1 LSANGDARL
10 ENAARFAHHAPA
22 CPSGS
27 VRFNRKVTTMN
38 IQRSLLLATVLAFAI
53 GPVLAQ
59 GDAKVQER
67 RKEIDSNAQATL
79 DELLKTQA
87 GVRDLHARAAGYAV
101 FTVTKGGF
109 IVSGGG
115 GNGVAVNKASGQRTY
130 MRMGTGGVGLGIG
143 GQRYGLVILF
153 ETADRLDKFL
163 AGGWDSSAT
172 AEAVAG
178 QEGVAVRSSFIDG
191 VAIYQISEKGL
202 MAHADVSGTKFWV
215 NDELR

>member
-1 LSANGDARL
+1 
-10 ENAARFAHHAPA
+10 
-22 CPSGS
+22 
-27 VRFNRKVTTMN
+27 MN